1 LRQKHT
7 GQAMTQELP
16 SKMSA
21 SADLKT
27 PDATET
33 REQGWKHVDELL
45 DEALQATFPASD
57 AVAVGH

>member
-1 LRQKHT
+1 LRDT
-7 GQAMTQELP
+7 TRGQAMTHELP
-16 SKMSA
+16 SKTPA
-21 SADLKT
+21 SADLKV
-27 PDATET
+27 AEVTES

>member
-1 LRQKHT
+1 
-7 GQAMTQELP
+7 MTQELP
-16 SKMSA
+16 SKMPA

-33 REQGWKHVDELL
+33 GGQGWNHVDQLL